1 MTVTVVSRRANFS
14 RPPAAL
20 LKESQTKG
28 HGVHEDDLQ
37 LSKNLEHVIIQT
49 RSTLQRPHSIHLL
62 RKPRVKRLSNLLRL
76 TDTTALDDY
85 VVKLLQL
92 GKTDEL
98 LEQVAAEGAAD
109 ASVLEGDD
117 LFLGL
122 GEVVGLLDEGGIDV
136 DAVDCQLKV

>member
-20 LKESQTKG
+20 LKESQTKV
-28 HGVHEDDLQ
+28 HGVHEGDLQ
-37 LSKNLEHVIIQT
+37 LSKNLEHVIIQP

-62 RKPRVKRLSNLLRL
+62 SKPRVKCLSNLLRL
-76 TDTTALDDY
+76 TDTTTFDDD

-98 LEQVAAEGAAD
+98 LKQVAAEGAAD
-109 ASVLEGDD
+109 TSVLEGDN

-122 GEVVGLLDEGGIDV
+122 GEVVRLLDEGGVDV
-136 DAVDCQLKV
+136 DATYC